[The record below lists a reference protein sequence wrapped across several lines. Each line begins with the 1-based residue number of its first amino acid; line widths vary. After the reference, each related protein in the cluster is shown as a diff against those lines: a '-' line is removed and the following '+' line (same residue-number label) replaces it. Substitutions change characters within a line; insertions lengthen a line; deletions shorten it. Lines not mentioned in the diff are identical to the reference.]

1 MMNDFTNVSKALISK
16 QENTEDV
23 LFWVRKEIAYR

>member
-1 MMNDFTNVSKALISK
+1 MMNDFTNVSKGLIFT

-23 LFWVRKEIAYR
+23 LFWVHKEIAYR

>member
-1 MMNDFTNVSKALISK
+1 MMNDFANISKALIST

-23 LFWVRKEIAYR
+23 LFCVHKEIAYR